1 MSRRIAAMVAL
12 SSVLTIAP
20 VWAQDIR
27 PRTHN
32 ETPREQ
38 WQKVH
43 EIFAAMQLKP
53 GAAVADIGAGNGFFT
68 TRLAA
73 AVGQKGRVLAV
84 DIGADALRR
93 LRARVDSD
101 GLKNVE
107 VIEGA
112 VDDPKLPVASL
123 DAALIVNA
131 YHEMTEHQAMLAN
144 IRKALKPGGRLVIVE
159 PIGLARREATRDQ
172 QVRSH
177 EIAIDFV
184 RDDARAAGFAQVSM
198 IDPFTSRPHAGE
210 PHEEWMLVLTPAAA
224 SAGAVARA
232 PDAAVQPAP
241 PDAAQVFSAA
251 NDAWKAPELRISVAE
266 FKKQAAAGNV
276 LVLDVRDAVS
286 YRQGHLPGAVLMTPE
301 ELSTPEGAAKLK
313 GEKRLIV
320 AYCS

>member
-1 MSRRIAAMVAL
+1 MNRRILAVAAVAWAL
-12 SSVLTIAP
+12 ATPS
-20 VWAQDIR
+20 WAQESVER
-27 PRTHN
+27 SHN
-32 ETPREQ
+32 STPREQ
-38 WQKVH
+38 WQKVD
-43 EIFAAMQLKP
+43 EIFAAMQVKP

-84 DIGADALRR
+84 DIGAEALRR

-101 GLKNVE
+101 GLTNVE

-112 VDDPKLPVASL
+112 VDDPKLPAAAL

-131 YHEMTEHQAMLAN
+131 YHEMTEHQAMLAH

-159 PIGLARREATRDQ
+159 PIGHGRRDAARDQ
-172 QVRSH
+172 QTRNH

-184 RDDARAAGFAQVSM
+184 RDDVRAAGFAQVSM

-210 PHEEWMLVLTPAAA
+210 PHEEWMLVLTPAAPVM
-224 SAGAVARA
+224 STPPART
-232 PDAAVQPAP
+232 D
-241 PDAAQVFSAA
+241 DAAQVFSAA

-276 LVLDVRDAVS
+276 LVLDVRDPVS

>member
-1 MSRRIAAMVAL
+1 VVAMA
-12 SSVLTIAP
+12 SVLTMGPTSSFRLKAEATSASGG
-20 VWAQDIR
+20 WAQDAR
-27 PRTHN
+27 PRTHD

-38 WQKVH
+38 WQKVD
-43 EIFAAMQLKP
+43 EIFAAMQVKP

-68 TRLAA
+68 TRLAS
-73 AVGQKGRVLAV
+73 AVGPTGRVLAV

-93 LRARVDSD
+93 LRARVDTD

-112 VDDPKLPVASL
+112 VDDPKLPPASL

-131 YHEMTEHQAMLAN
+131 YHEMTEHQAMLAH
-144 IRKALKPGGRLVIVE
+144 IKAALKPGGRLVIVE
-159 PIGLARREATRDQ
+159 PIGQARREAARDVQTRN
-172 QVRSH
+172 H

-184 RDDARAAGFAQVSM
+184 RDDARTAGFAQVSM

-210 PHEEWMLVLTPAAA
+210 PHEEWMLVLTPAAPV
-224 SAGAVARA
+224 SSTPPART
-232 PDAAVQPAP
+232 D
-241 PDAAQVFSAA
+241 DAAQVFSAG

-266 FKKQAAAGNV
+266 FKKRAAAGNV
-276 LVLDVRDAVS
+276 IVLDVRDPVS
-286 YRQGHLPGAVLMTPE
+286 FRQGHLPGAVLMTPE
-301 ELSTPEGAAKLK
+301 ELSTPEGAARLK

>member
-1 MSRRIAAMVAL
+1 MNRRILAVAAVAWAL
-12 SSVLTIAP
+12 ATPS
-20 VWAQDIR
+20 WAQESVER
-27 PRTHN
+27 SHN
-32 ETPREQ
+32 ATPREQ
-38 WQKVH
+38 WQKVD
-43 EIFAAMQLKP
+43 EIFAAMQVKP

-73 AVGQKGRVLAV
+73 AVGQSGRVLAV
-84 DIGADALRR
+84 DIGAEALRR

-112 VDDPKLPVASL
+112 VDDPKLPAASL

-159 PIGLARREATRDQ
+159 PIGRARREATRDQ
-172 QVRSH
+172 QTRNH

-198 IDPFTSRPHAGE
+198 IDPFTSRPHTGE
-210 PHEEWMLVLTPAAA
+210 PHEEWMLVLTPAAPV
-224 SAGAVARA
+224 SSTPPARTG
-232 PDAAVQPAP
+232 
-241 PDAAQVFSAA
+241 DAAQVFSAG
-251 NDAWKAPELRISVAE
+251 NEAWKAPELRISVAE

-276 LVLDVRDAVS
+276 LVLDVRDPES
-286 YRQGHLPGAVLMTPE
+286 FRRGHLPGAVLMTPE